1 MDLIGGLSSC
11 VGWQWDVLVLTTA
24 YFVVIALLVIWTRS
38 TGKKFECKAAMMAH
52 NLAMT
57 ALSAYMMIESARQ
70 AYLNGYTI
78 WGNQLPH
85 DPITRTNILD

>member
-1 MDLIGGLSSC
+1 MFVCCGGR
-11 VGWQWDVLVLTTA
+11 QWDVLVLTTS
-24 YFVVIALLVIWTRS
+24 YFIVIALLVRWTRS
-38 TGKKFECKAAMMAH
+38 TGTKFECKGAMMAH

-70 AYLNGYTI
+70 AYLNGYTV

-85 DPITRTNILD
+85 DPITRACIVQ